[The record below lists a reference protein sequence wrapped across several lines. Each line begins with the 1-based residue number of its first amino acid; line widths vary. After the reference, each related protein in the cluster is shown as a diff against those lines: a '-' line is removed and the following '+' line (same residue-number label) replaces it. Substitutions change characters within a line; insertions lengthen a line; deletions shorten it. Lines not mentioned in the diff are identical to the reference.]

1 MSSGGSGTAGSGSA
15 GTSSAGTTGGTGCD
29 APAWIS
35 GFNYKSGDMTSGAC
49 NNGGGGSTV
58 CTVGKKYAWTCFGST
73 CAIYAP
79 GADGWWANWTVGAEC
94 N

>member
-1 MSSGGSGTAGSGSA
+1 
-15 GTSSAGTTGGTGCD
+15 
-29 APAWIS
+29 
-35 GFNYKSGDMTSGAC
+35 
-49 NNGGGGSTV
+49 V